1 MILMTVGPNPYFVFE
16 GTSHTLSTDRTK
28 SCSIFKEQAPPVA
41 HLYRAKL
48 SRPQLIPKQVQHFF
62 IHPET
67 IPDGLWSSFQN
78 HHRIPLNA
86 MNVIILRKK
95 QHLFR
100 PLKGSRFVRHILA
113 MQRHLQR
120 HSRKRILTSF
130 ILPTAACHKPLY
142 VFTPQRLA
150 DSSHFVGES
159 ADLDIGA
166 GSQQQ
171 LHSEFAIPFSRK
183 GSVRRQVQLQ

>member
-48 SRPQLIPKQVQHFF
+48 SRPQLISKQVQHFF

-130 ILPTAACHKPLY
+130 ILPTTACHKPLY

-150 DSSHFVGES
+150 DPARFVRKRT
-159 ADLDIGA
+159 DLDIRA
-166 GSQQQ
+166 GSQK
-171 LHSEFAIPFSRK
+171 PFHAAVASPRTRK
-183 GSVRRQVQLQ
+183 RPVCRQVQLQ